1 MNNIYVI
8 IYIHQTINKYYFNM
22 PKYLLDMGS
31 LLRAPDRSADETCG
45 FIADS
50 NIGWTG
56 QENIVG

>member
-1 MNNIYVI
+1 
-8 IYIHQTINKYYFNM
+8 M